1 MADELNQEVL
11 NGIKMNLNQLKSFS
25 SHELE
30 HEHDSESENSSLNN
44 LEPSERSEEE
54 QSESASG
61 DERDN
66 EPEA

>member
-44 LEPSERSEEE
+44 LEPSERSVEE
-54 QSESASG
+54 SESASG
-61 DERDN
+61 DDRDN